1 MASDSTEQP
10 CARCGAPIDPVFAL
24 MTGDGP
30 VCKLCE
36 NRQLATD
43 ARASASSSS
52 FGPLGWGV
60 VSLFCN
66 VLFIPSILAIT
77 GGIRDLRS
85 VSAARALGV
94 HDASDSDRQT
104 KAIFAIVLGAMHPV
118 LLLCVLGLV
127 VLGGVVGALTAARY
141 DPSDHP
147 RDDYGYED
155 DYDDYGYD
163 DYDDYGD
170 DDYGDD
176 DYGDDDHGDDDYGET
191 LDDLAAAAPSD
202 TSERRVAHVD
212 GSRPFAEQVRAH
224 AANAR
229 SLGLRP
235 YLYAHASWCPPC
247 NAVAR
252 HAADPQMVRAFS
264 GTYLIE
270 VDIDLVDDAQMRA
283 AGFRVSGI
291 PAWYGVSP
299 DGRHD
304 GRTITGA
311 AWGPDVPANM
321 APPLTRFFAG
331 EAI

>member
-94 HDASDSDRQT
+94 HDPADADRQT
-104 KAIFAIVLGAMHPV
+104 KAVFAIVLGAMHPV
-118 LLLCVLGLV
+118 LLVGIIGV
-127 VLGGVVGALTAARY
+127 VVVGGVVGALTAASY
-141 DPSDHP
+141 DPIDYP
-147 RDDYGYED
+147 RDDYV
-155 DYDDYGYD
+155 YDDYGYGDEDYADDSGDD
-163 DYDDYGD
+163 DYAD

-176 DYGDDDHGDDDYGET
+176 DYGDDGET

-202 TSERRVAHVD
+202 ASGRRVARID
-212 GSRPFAEQVRAH
+212 GARPFAEQVRAH
-224 AANAR
+224 SASAR
-229 SLGLRP
+229 TLGLRP

-247 NAVAR
+247 NAIAR
-252 HAADPQMVRAFS
+252 HANDPQMVRAFA
-264 GTYLIE
+264 GTYIID

-291 PAWYGVSP
+291 PAWYGVGP
-299 DGRHD
+299 EGRHD

-311 AWGPDVPANM
+311 AWGADVPANM